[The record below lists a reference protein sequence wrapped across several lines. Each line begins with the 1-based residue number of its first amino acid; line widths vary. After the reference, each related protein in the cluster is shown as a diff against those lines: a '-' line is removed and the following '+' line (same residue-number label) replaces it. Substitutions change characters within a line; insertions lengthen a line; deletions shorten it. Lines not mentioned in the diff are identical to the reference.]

1 MNKTKVPT
9 VPPQTE
15 KFDVEE
21 IVDKKVTPEGKVQY
35 LLKWKGYPHS
45 ENTWEPEENLACP
58 ELMEAFEK
66 KRKASSEPEG
76 KMAKRKT
83 GEKKVQGFDR
93 GLTPEKIIGATDSSG
108 TKLSPFQFDCRYC

>member
-1 MNKTKVPT
+1 MNKAKTAVQT
-9 VPPQTE
+9 VPE

-21 IVDKKVTPEGKVQY
+21 IVDKKVTAEGKVQY

-66 KRKASSEPEG
+66 KRKMSTYIFIS
-76 KMAKRKT
+76 T
-83 GEKKVQGFDR
+83 
-93 GLTPEKIIGATDSSG
+93 L
-108 TKLSPFQFDCRYC
+108 Y